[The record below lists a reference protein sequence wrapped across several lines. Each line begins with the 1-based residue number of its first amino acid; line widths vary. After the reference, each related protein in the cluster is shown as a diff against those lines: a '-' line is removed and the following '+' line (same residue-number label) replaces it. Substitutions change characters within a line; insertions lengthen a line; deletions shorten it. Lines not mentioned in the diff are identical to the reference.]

1 MSIEVETVRRLF
13 ELSKL
18 SVAEEEIAGFQG
30 DLEAMLDYAK
40 SLEEVDTD
48 GVEPTFFITPQA
60 NVFREDVVS
69 PSLPSEKVLQEAPT
83 KIHRYFRLPK
93 VIENI

>member
-1 MSIEVETVRRLF
+1 MSIEAQTVRRLF

-18 SVAEEEIAGFQG
+18 SVQEEEIEGFQK
-30 DLEAMLDYAK
+30 DLAAMLDYAK
-40 SLEEVDTD
+40 SLEEIDTD

-60 NVFREDVVS
+60 NVFREDIVH
-69 PSLPSEKVLQEAPT
+69 PSQPSEKVLQEAPT